1 MLLELAVLALGVLE
15 LAVLELAVLELA
27 VLVLAVLEPVVA
39 ASEPVLRVAPEALGL
54 ELLAGPVALVAHS
67 KRATYAYV
75 RSDPRRG
82 RPEQPLS
89 RCPL

>member
-1 MLLELAVLALGVLE
+1 MPLLPVLLE
-15 LAVLELAVLELA
+15 LAVLELVVLELVVLELA
-27 VLVLAVLEPVVA
+27 ARGLAVA

>member
-1 MLLELAVLALGVLE
+1 MVLELVVLELVVLE
-15 LAVLELAVLELA
+15 LAVLGL
-27 VLVLAVLEPVVA
+27 A
-39 ASEPVLRVAPEALGL
+39 ASEPVLRVAPEALGPVLLAGPEALGL